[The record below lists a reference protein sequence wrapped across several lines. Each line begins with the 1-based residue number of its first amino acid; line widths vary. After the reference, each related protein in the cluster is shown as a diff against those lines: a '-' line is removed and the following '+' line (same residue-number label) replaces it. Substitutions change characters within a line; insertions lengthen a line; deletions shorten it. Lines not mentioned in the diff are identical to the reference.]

1 MLSVSLLLVS
11 CGGNGS
17 DTVTADSECTTL
29 PPNNTTAMPNVTTVT
44 PDVTANIP
52 DNTSEMSN
60 GTTSEPDFTT
70 SSPEDTTKPAPGSQ
84 WGAAVDIPTY
94 VCFGNEKVDIRDF
107 DRVGSIYVVDFII
120 FDDVDELVNFMK
132 RYSNSFIIQFTPT
145 SDYRLTE
152 GGRTDRDLMIDGVI
166 DKIYHGAESC
176 GIAEG
181 NTLTLTYENT
191 GLRTSKNGSGYELVL
206 QGSDPEQGMVL
217 FRKGYSYFVCGFM
230 KEDGKYCPS
239 GFQDVCEYSSLED
252 QKEFMDALN
261 WKYDI
266 SADLIYSIF
275 ERYPMV
281 ESKHK
286 WE

>member
-1 MLSVSLLLVS
+1 MLFVS
-11 CGGNGS
+11 CDGEGDG
-17 DTVTADSECTTL
+17 TVTTKPDSTTS
-29 PPNNTTAMPNVTTVT
+29 T
-44 PDVTANIP
+44 P
-52 DNTSEMSN
+52 DNTTEMPN
-60 GTTSEPDFTT
+60 GTTSEPDSTT
-70 SSPEDTTKPAPGSQ
+70 GSPDDPSRPAPGSQ

-206 QGSDPEQGMVL
+206 QGSDPEQGIVL

-230 KEDGKYCPS
+230 EDGKYCPS

-252 QKEFMDALN
+252 QKEFTDALN